1 MYICTD
7 LHLLSYSHVQYSL
20 GQGIGQ
26 GRGDV
31 KDCVIQ
37 GLEDFPHME
46 QSYKNWE
53 RAEQRIRKARGQERD
68 GTRPEDRADLHISHG
83 HRLRQ
88 PKMLCVGTSP
98 RIILFP
104 VIHFGLTTI
113 S

>member
-1 MYICTD
+1 MYIYTD

-46 QSYKNWE
+46 QSYENCLATASASRRCCVLE
-53 RAEQRIRKARGQERD
+53 RA
-68 GTRPEDRADLHISHG
+68 H
-83 HRLRQ
+83 
-88 PKMLCVGTSP
+88 V
-98 RIILFP
+98 LFY
-104 VIHFGLTTI
+104 
-113 S
+113 SQ